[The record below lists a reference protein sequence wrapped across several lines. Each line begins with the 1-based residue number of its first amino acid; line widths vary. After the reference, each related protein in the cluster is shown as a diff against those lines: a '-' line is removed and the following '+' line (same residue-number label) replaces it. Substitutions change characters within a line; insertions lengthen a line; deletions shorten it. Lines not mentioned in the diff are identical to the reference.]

1 MKLWLSKNSEVPVR
15 DQLTAQIV
23 VGIAS
28 GDLTVG
34 EKLPSTRELARRF
47 GIHQNTVSAAY
58 RRLAAQGFVEFRQG
72 SGVYI
77 SESMPVHEKPSID
90 ALIGRFLDEARA
102 LGYSREDIT
111 EKLLHQGNCDGL
123 SGFLVVEPNQELRE
137 IIIEEIASATGQSV
151 SGISVDEIDRAAL
164 DGFQITAM
172 FDEEVKLGP
181 ALPEG
186 TNCIY
191 LKANS
196 VASALASRT
205 RPAANDL
212 IGIASGWDDFL
223 TFAKLFLLAAK
234 IDPESIV
241 ICSTKE
247 SDWKRSLKSA
257 DAIICDS
264 YTAAGL
270 DGDPRVNVFRLVSE
284 KSLDELR
291 TSLNGRPVL

>member
-1 MKLWLSKNSEVPVR
+1 MQLWLSKNSEVPVR

-58 RRLAAQGFVEFRQG
+58 RRLATQGFVEFRQG

-77 SESMPVHEKPSID
+77 CETLPVHEKPSID

-111 EKLLHQGNCDGL
+111 EKLLQQGNGDGF
-123 SGFLVVEPNQELRE
+123 SGFLVVEPNHALCE
-137 IIIEEIASATGQSV
+137 IIIEEISSATGQTV
-151 SGISVDEIDRAAL
+151 SGISIDEIDRTAL

-172 FDEEVKLGP
+172 FDEEEKLGP
-181 ALPEG
+181 ILPVG

-196 VASALASRT
+196 VAATLSGRT
-205 RPAANDL
+205 RPSANDL

-223 TFAKLFLLAAK
+223 TFARLFLLAAK
-234 IDPESIV
+234 IDPETII
-241 ICSTKE
+241 ICSTCE
-247 SDWKRSLKSA
+247 SGWKRSMKSST
-257 DAIICDS
+257 AIICDS
-264 YTAAGL
+264 FTAKEL
-270 DGDPRVNVFRLVSE
+270 PGDSRVNVFRLIAES
-284 KSLDELR
+284 SLLELR
-291 TSLNGRPVL
+291 SRISSRRTV